1 MTTISR
7 VDAQEI
13 LDSRGNPTVL
23 ATVTT
28 ASGLQG
34 QAAAPSGASKG
45 EHEACEKR
53 DEDPRR
59 FLGKGVLSACASITG
74 PIQKFI
80 TGKSIF
86 DQSDI
91 DQLMIEKD
99 GTENKSLYGA
109 NAIVAVSLAVATC
122 AAKAA
127 NMPLYRY
134 LGGLE
139 NCVLP
144 YVLPCPMLNILNGG
158 AHADN
163 SLDFQEFMIRPH
175 GFSSFSEALRAGVE
189 VFHTLKALLKKASYQ
204 TNVGDEGGFAPNLAS
219 DEEALSLISEAIE
232 KAGYKVKQEISLA
245 IDCAATEFFDT
256 KANKYIEKKKMKKG
270 LNHSVRSASEQVA
283 YLEKLCASFAIDSI
297 EDGLAENDWDGW
309 KVLTQRLGEKVQ
321 IVGDDIFVTNPKFLL
336 RGINEGVANA
346 ILIKFNQI
354 GTLTETL
361 ETIRL
366 AQNSGYRTVISH
378 RSGETEDSFIADLAV
393 GCSSGQIKTGAP
405 SRSERVVK
413 YNRLLQ
419 IEKELGSAACY
430 NQS

>member
-23 ATVTT
+23 ATVMTT
-28 ASGLQG
+28 SGLQG
-34 QAAAPSGASKG
+34 TASAPSGASKG
-45 EHEACEKR
+45 EHEACERR
-53 DEDPRR
+53 DGDPRR
-59 FLGKGVLSACASITG
+59 FLGKGVLGACESITG
-74 PIQKFI
+74 SIQKFLI
-80 TGKSIF
+80 GKSIF
-86 DQSDI
+86 DQADI

-99 GTENKSLYGA
+99 GTENKALYGA
-109 NAIVAVSLAVATC
+109 NAIVAVSLAVAAC
-122 AAKAA
+122 AAKAR

-134 LGGLE
+134 LGGLGA
-139 NCVLP
+139 CALP
-144 YVLPCPMLNILNGG
+144 CLLPCPMLNILNGG

-175 GFSSFSEALRAGVE
+175 GFSTFSEALRAGVE
-189 VFHTLKALLKKASYQ
+189 VFHTLKSLLKKASYQ

-219 DEEALSLISEAIE
+219 DEEALSLLSEAIE
-232 KAGYKVKQEISLA
+232 KAGYQVKKEISLA
-245 IDCAATEFFDT
+245 IDCAATEFFDAKT
-256 KANKYIEKKKMKKG
+256 KKYIEKKKMKKG
-270 LNHSVRSASEQVA
+270 QEHSARSASEQVA

-309 KVLTQRLGEKVQ
+309 KVLTERLGKKVQ

-346 ILIKFNQI
+346 VLIKLNQI

-366 AQNSGYRTVISH
+366 AQNNGYHTIISH

-419 IEKELGSAACY
+419 IEKELGSSARY